1 MDLFLLFGNYFYFYL
16 LKAFMKDQLFAV
28 IDVETTGGG
37 INGNRLT
44 EICIVL
50 LRGSSIVE
58 KFTSLINPE
67 KEIPR
72 QITGLTGIDNSM
84 VTDAPKFHEV
94 AKKVEELTRDAI
106 FVAHNVNFDYNVLRN
121 EFRELGFEFNRRKLC
136 TVRLSRKLIP
146 GLFSYSLGRLCDSIN
161 IPISNRHRAEGDTD
175 ATVILFQRLLSLDDD
190 YSVINSFLHARS
202 RQATLPPHIDVEQ
215 VHNLPQSTGI
225 YLFKDRQHKV
235 IYAGKAIDIKKRVVS
250 HFYDRMSK
258 EYELGQETYHIDH
271 EPTGS
276 ELVALL
282 LEAECIRKYY
292 PKFNR
297 AQKRPGP
304 VYQIVSYINQRGI
317 LQLALEKTN
326 KYRESVSTFY
336 SRVLAQEKLE
346 YLCREYRLCPKYCS
360 LQANVEECSHYEIVS
375 CEGICS
381 GREEVEAYN
390 GKVAAAIA
398 SLTEE
403 SSTFVIREKGRN
415 FEEEAFVLVKDG
427 QYQGF
432 GFIETEA
439 QVSRP
444 EDYEPFLKRQTP
456 TYHTHK
462 IISNYLRKKGNPKVI
477 FFESEP
483 EAIENQSMSRV
494 QKNAMIMASHGTL
507 SLNF

>member
-1 MDLFLLFGNYFYFYL
+1 ME
-16 LKAFMKDQLFAV
+16 DQLFAV

-50 LRGSSIVE
+50 LRGSRVVD

-72 QITGLTGIDNSM
+72 QITSLTGIDNGM
-84 VTDAPKFHEV
+84 VEDAPKFHDV
-94 AKKVEELTRDAI
+94 AGKIEELTRDAI

-121 EFRELGFEFNRRKLC
+121 EFRELGYDYTRKKLC

-175 ATVILFQRLLSLDDD
+175 ATVILFQRLLSLDEDFQQ
-190 YSVINSFLHARS
+190 INSFLHARS
-202 RQATLPPHIDVEQ
+202 RQATLPPHIEADQ
-215 VHNLPQSTGI
+215 IHDLPESPGI

-235 IYAGKAIDIKKRVVS
+235 IYAGKAINIKKRVVS

-258 EYELGQETYHIDH
+258 EYHLGQETYHIDH
-271 EPTGS
+271 ETTGN
-276 ELVALL
+276 ELIALL

-292 PKFNR
+292 PRFNR

-304 VYQIVSYINQRGI
+304 VYQIVSYTNQRGI
-317 LQLALEKTN
+317 RQLALEKTI
-326 KYRESVSTFY
+326 KKRESIGTFY
-336 SRVLAQEKLE
+336 SRALAQEKLE
-346 YLCREYRLCPKYCS
+346 YLCREFKLCPKYCS
-360 LQANVEECSHYEIVS
+360 LQSNVEECSHYSIVS

-381 GREEVEAYN
+381 GEEAVNPYNNKVEA
-390 GKVAAAIA
+390 AIS

-403 SSTFVIREKGRN
+403 SSTYVIREKGRH
-415 FEEEAFVLVKDG
+415 FEEEAFILVKHG

-432 GFIETEA
+432 GFIDAEA
-439 QVSRP
+439 QVSRV
-444 EDYEPFLKRQTP
+444 EDYEPFLKRQP
-456 TYHTHK
+456 ATYYTHK
-462 IISNYLRKKGNPKVI
+462 ILSNYLRKQGKPKVI
-477 FFESEP
+477 FFEEEP
-483 EAIENQSMSRV
+483 ETEYSRPEARAE
-494 QKNAMIMASHGTL
+494 KNAAVMTSHKTL
-507 SLNF
+507 SLFDIR

>member
-1 MDLFLLFGNYFYFYL
+1 
-16 LKAFMKDQLFAV
+16 MKDQLFAV

-50 LRGSSIVE
+50 LRGSKVVE

-72 QITGLTGIDNSM
+72 QITGLTGIYNSM
-84 VTDAPKFHEV
+84 VADAPKFHEV

-121 EFRELGFEFNRRKLC
+121 EFRELGFEYTRRKLC

-190 YSVINSFLHARS
+190 YKVINSFLHVRS
-202 RQATLPPHIDVEQ
+202 RQATLPPHIDADQ
-215 VHNLPQSTGI
+215 IHSLPESPGI
-225 YLFKDRQHKV
+225 YLFKDRRHKV

-271 EPTGS
+271 ETTGS

-282 LEAECIRKYY
+282 LESECIRKYY
-292 PKFNR
+292 PRFNR

-304 VYQIVSYINQRGI
+304 VYQIVSYTNQRGI
-317 LQLALEKTN
+317 SQLALERTN
-326 KYRESVSTFY
+326 KLRESIGTFY
-336 SRVLAQEKLE
+336 SRALAQEKLE
-346 YLCREYRLCPKYCS
+346 FLCREFGLCPKYCS
-360 LQANVEECSHYEIVS
+360 LQRNVEECSHYNIES

-381 GREEVEAYN
+381 GKEQVKAYN
-390 GKVAAAIA
+390 KKVALAIA

-403 SSTFVIREKGRN
+403 SSTFVIREKGRHLD
-415 FEEEAFVLVKDG
+415 EEAFVLVRDG
-427 QYQGF
+427 KYQGY
-432 GFIETEA
+432 GFIDTQA
-439 QVSRP
+439 QVSGP
-444 EDYEPFLKRQTP
+444 EDYEPFLRRQP
-456 TYHTHK
+456 ATYHTNK
-462 IISNYLRKKGNPKVI
+462 ILSNYLRKQGKPKMI
-477 FFESEP
+477 FFE
-483 EAIENQSMSRV
+483 NQEDPTMVRATARAG
-494 QKNAMIMASHGTL
+494 KNAALMAAHGTL
-507 SLNF
+507 SLFG

>member
-1 MDLFLLFGNYFYFYL
+1 ME
-16 LKAFMKDQLFAV
+16 DQLFAV

-50 LRGSSIVE
+50 LRGSKVID
-58 KFTSLINPE
+58 KFTSLINPD

-72 QITGLTGIDNSM
+72 HITALTGIDNDL
-84 VTDAPKFHEV
+84 VADAPKFYEV
-94 AKKVEELTRDAI
+94 AKKVEEFTRDAI

-121 EFRELGFEFNRRKLC
+121 EFKDLGFEYTRKKLC

-146 GLFSYSLGRLCDSIN
+146 GLFSYSLGKLCGSIN

-190 YSVINSFLHARS
+190 YSMINSFLHARS
-202 RQATLPPHIDVEQ
+202 RQATLPPHIDSEQ
-215 VHNLPQSTGI
+215 INSLPESSGI
-225 YLFKDRQHKV
+225 YLFKNRQHKV
-235 IYAGKAIDIKKRVVS
+235 IYAGKARDIKKRVVS

-258 EYELGQETYHIDH
+258 EYQLGQETYHIDY
-271 EPTGS
+271 EATGS

-304 VYQIVSYINQRGI
+304 VYQIVSYTNQRGV
-317 LQLALEKTN
+317 LQLALERTN
-326 KYRESVSTFY
+326 KRRESIGTFY
-336 SRVLAQEKLE
+336 SRALAQEKLE
-346 YLCREYRLCPKYCS
+346 FLCREFKLCPKYCS
-360 LQANVEECSHYEIVS
+360 LQSNVGECSHYSILS

-381 GREEVEAYN
+381 GKEEVEAYN

-398 SLTEE
+398 SITEE
-403 SSTFVIREKGRN
+403 SSTFVIREKGRH
-415 FEEEAFVLVKDG
+415 FEEEAFVLVKEG
-427 QYQGF
+427 NYQGF
-432 GFIETEA
+432 GFIDTET
-439 QVSRP
+439 QVSRS
-444 EDYEPFLKRQTP
+444 EDYEPFLKRQTA

-462 IISNYLRKKGNPKVI
+462 ILSNYMRKQGAPRVI
-477 FFESEP
+477 FFENSSDSQVMQP
-483 EAIENQSMSRV
+483 MTDLKKSPPIIST
-494 QKNAMIMASHGTL
+494 HGTL
-507 SLNF
+507 ALEF

>member
-1 MDLFLLFGNYFYFYL
+1 
-16 LKAFMKDQLFAV
+16 MKDQLFAV

-44 EICIVL
+44 EICVVL
-50 LRGSSIVE
+50 LRGSKVID

-72 QITGLTGIDNSM
+72 QITGLTGIDDAM
-84 VTDAPKFHEV
+84 VADAPKFYEV
-94 AKKVEELTRDAI
+94 AKKVEEITRDAI

-121 EFRELGFEFNRRKLC
+121 EFRELGFEYARRKLC
-136 TVRLSRKLIP
+136 TVRLSRKLVP

-190 YSVINSFLHARS
+190 YRVINSFLHARS
-202 RQATLPPHIDVEQ
+202 RQATLPPHIDADQ
-215 VHNLPQSTGI
+215 IHNLPESAGI
-225 YLFKDRQHKV
+225 YLFKDRQQKV

-258 EYELGQETYHIDH
+258 EYELGQETFYIDH
-271 EPTGS
+271 ETTGS

-292 PKFNR
+292 PRFNR

-304 VYQIVSYINQRGI
+304 VYQIISYTNQRGI
-317 LQLALEKTN
+317 LQLALEKTTRS
-326 KYRESVSTFY
+326 RESIGTFY
-336 SRVLAQEKLE
+336 SRALAQEKLE
-346 YLCREYRLCPKYCS
+346 FLCREFRLCPKYCS
-360 LQANVEECSHYEIVS
+360 LQSNVDECSHHNILC

-381 GREEVEAYN
+381 GQEQAEVYN
-390 GKVAAAIA
+390 NKVMAAIT

-403 SSTFVIREKGRN
+403 SSTFVIREKGRH
-415 FEEEAFVLVKDG
+415 FEEEGFVLVKDG
-427 QYQGF
+427 VYQGF
-432 GFIETEA
+432 GFIDTEA
-439 QVSRP
+439 QVCRV
-444 EDYEPFLKRQTP
+444 EDYEPFLKRQTA

-462 IISNYLRKKGNPKVI
+462 ILSNYMRKKGAPKVI
-477 FFESEP
+477 FFESSDEVRISP
-483 EAIENQSMSRV
+483 RQARAR
-494 QKNAMIMASHGTL
+494 KNAMVMASHGTL
-507 SLNF
+507 SLF

>member
-1 MDLFLLFGNYFYFYL
+1 ME
-16 LKAFMKDQLFAV
+16 DQLFAI

-50 LRGSSIVE
+50 LRGSKVID
-58 KFTSLINPE
+58 KFTSLINPD

-72 QITGLTGIDNSM
+72 HITALTGIDNDL
-84 VTDAPKFHEV
+84 VADAPKFYEI
-94 AKKVEELTRDAI
+94 AKKVEEFTRDAI

-121 EFRELGFEFNRRKLC
+121 EFKDLGFEYTRKKLC

-146 GLFSYSLGRLCDSIN
+146 GLFSYSLGKLCDSIN

-202 RQATLPPHIDVEQ
+202 RQATLPPHIDSDQ
-215 VHNLPQSTGI
+215 INSLPESSGI

-235 IYAGKAIDIKKRVVS
+235 IYAGKAKDIKKRVVS

-258 EYELGQETYHIDH
+258 EYQLGQETYHIDY

-304 VYQIVSYINQRGI
+304 VYQIVSYTNQLGV

-326 KYRESVSTFY
+326 KRRESIGIFY
-336 SRVLAQEKLE
+336 SRALAQEKLE
-346 YLCREYRLCPKYCS
+346 FLCREFKLCPKYCS
-360 LQANVEECSHYEIVS
+360 LQSNVGECSHYSIVS

-381 GREEVEAYN
+381 GKEEVEAYN

-398 SLTEE
+398 SITEE
-403 SSTFVIREKGRN
+403 SSTFVIREKGRH
-415 FEEEAFVLVKDG
+415 FEEEAFVLVKEG
-427 QYQGF
+427 NYQGF
-432 GFIETEA
+432 GFIDNET
-439 QVSRP
+439 QVNRP
-444 EDYEPFLKRQTP
+444 EDYEPFLKRQTA

-462 IISNYLRKKGNPKVI
+462 ILSNYMRKQGAPRVI
-477 FFESEP
+477 FFENISDS
-483 EAIENQSMSRV
+483 Q
-494 QKNAMIMASHGTL
+494 MILPVKKLNKSAPIISTHGTL
-507 SLNF
+507 ALEF

>member
-1 MDLFLLFGNYFYFYL
+1 
-16 LKAFMKDQLFAV
+16 MKDQLFAV

-50 LRGSSIVE
+50 LRGEKVVD

-84 VTDAPKFHEV
+84 VADAPKFYEV

-121 EFRELGFEFNRRKLC
+121 EFRELGFEYNRRKLC

-161 IPISNRHRAEGDTD
+161 IPIINRHRAEGDTD

-190 YSVINSFLHARS
+190 YRVINSFLHARS
-202 RQATLPPHIDVEQ
+202 RQATLPPHIDAEQ
-215 VHNLPQSTGI
+215 VHSLPESAGI

-258 EYELGQETYHIDH
+258 EYELGQETFHIDH
-271 EPTGS
+271 ETTGS

-304 VYQIVSYINQRGI
+304 VYQIISYTNQRGI
-317 LQLALEKTN
+317 LQLALERTN
-326 KYRESVSTFY
+326 KLRESVSTFY
-336 SRVLAQEKLE
+336 SRALAQEKLE
-346 YLCREYRLCPKYCS
+346 YLCREYKLCPKYCS
-360 LQANVEECSHYEIVS
+360 LQSNVEECSHYEIVS
-375 CEGICS
+375 CEGICA
-381 GREEVEAYN
+381 GTEDAGTYN
-390 GKVAAAIA
+390 EKVVAAIS
-398 SLTEE
+398 SLSEE
-403 SSTFVIREKGRN
+403 SSTFVIRDKGRH
-415 FEEEAFVLVKDG
+415 FEEEAFVLVQDG
-427 QYQGF
+427 KYRGF
-432 GFIETEA
+432 GFIDKEV
-439 QVSRP
+439 QVSSP
-444 EDYEPFLKRQTP
+444 EDYEPFLKPQTA
-456 TYHTHK
+456 TYHTYK
-462 IISNYLRKKGNPKVI
+462 ILSNYLRKQGAPKII
-477 FFESEP
+477 FFENSE
-483 EAIENQSMSRV
+483 EAKMVRPAARAN
-494 QKNAMIMASHGTL
+494 KNAMVMASHQTL
-507 SLNF
+507 SLFS

>member
-1 MDLFLLFGNYFYFYL
+1 
-16 LKAFMKDQLFAV
+16 MKDQLFAV

-50 LRGSSIVE
+50 LRGPEVID

-84 VTDAPKFHEV
+84 VEDAPKFHEV
-94 AKKVEELTRDAI
+94 AGKIEEFTRDAI

-121 EFRELGFEFNRRKLC
+121 EFRELGYEYTRKKLC

-175 ATVILFQRLLSLDDD
+175 ATVILFQRLLSLDEDFKQ
-190 YSVINSFLHARS
+190 INSFLHARS
-202 RQATLPPHIDVEQ
+202 RQATLPPHIEADQ
-215 VHNLPQSTGI
+215 IHDLPESPGI

-235 IYAGKAIDIKKRVVS
+235 IYAGKAINIKKRVVS

-258 EYELGQETYHIDH
+258 EYHLGQETYNIDH
-271 EPTGS
+271 ETTGN
-276 ELVALL
+276 ELIALL

-292 PKFNR
+292 PRFNR

-304 VYQIVSYINQRGI
+304 VYQIVSYTNQRGI
-317 LQLALEKTN
+317 LQLALEKTI
-326 KYRESVSTFY
+326 KKRESIGTFY
-336 SRVLAQEKLE
+336 SRALAQEKLE
-346 YLCREYRLCPKYCS
+346 YLCREFKLCPKYCS
-360 LQANVEECSHYEIVS
+360 LQTNVEQCSHYSIVS
-375 CEGICS
+375 CEGICK
-381 GREEVEAYN
+381 GEETISTYNDKVE
-390 GKVAAAIA
+390 VAIA

-403 SSTFVIREKGRN
+403 SSTFVIREKGRH
-415 FEEEAFVLVKDG
+415 FEEEAFVLVKEG

-432 GFIETEA
+432 GFIDAE
-439 QVSRP
+439 
-444 EDYEPFLKRQTP
+444 
-456 TYHTHK
+456 
-462 IISNYLRKKGNPKVI
+462 
-477 FFESEP
+477 
-483 EAIENQSMSRV
+483 
-494 QKNAMIMASHGTL
+494 
-507 SLNF
+507 

>member
-1 MDLFLLFGNYFYFYL
+1 
-16 LKAFMKDQLFAV
+16 MKDQLFAV

-44 EICIVL
+44 EICVVL
-50 LRGSSIVE
+50 LRGNKIID

-72 QITGLTGIDNSM
+72 HITGLTGIDNEIL
-84 VTDAPKFHEV
+84 TDAPKFHEV
-94 AKKVEELTRDAI
+94 AKKIEEITRDAI

-121 EFRELGFEFNRRKLC
+121 EFLDLGFDYSRRKLC

-175 ATVILFQRLLSLDDD
+175 ATVVLFQRLLSLDED
-190 YSVINSFLHARS
+190 YKVINSFLHARS
-202 RQATLPPHIDVEQ
+202 RQATLPPHIDAEQ
-215 VHNLPQSTGI
+215 IHSLPESPGI

-258 EYELGQETYHIDH
+258 EYQLGQETYHIDY
-271 EPTGS
+271 ETTGN

-304 VYQIVSYINQRGI
+304 VYQIVSYQNQRGI
-317 LQLALEKTN
+317 LQLALERTTKR
-326 KYRESVSTFY
+326 REAIGTFY
-336 SRVLAQEKLE
+336 SRPLAQEKLE
-346 YLCREYRLCPKYCS
+346 YLCREFKLCPKYCS
-360 LQANVEECSHYEIVS
+360 LQANVEECSHFEIVG

-381 GREEVEAYN
+381 GKEKVTGYN
-390 GKVAAAIA
+390 KKVTAAIN

-403 SSTFVIREKGRN
+403 SSTYVIRAKGRH
-415 FEEEAFVLVKDG
+415 FEEEAFVMVKEG
-427 QYQGF
+427 KYQGF
-432 GFIETEA
+432 GFIDTQA
-439 QVSRP
+439 QVNHL
-444 EDYEPFLKRQTP
+444 EDYVPFLKQQAA

-462 IISNYLRKKGNPKVI
+462 ILSNYMRKQGAPKVI
-477 FFESEP
+477 FFDS
-483 EAIENQSMSRV
+483 AATTDVSRPAERA
-494 QKNAMIMASHGTL
+494 KRNAALMASHGTL
-507 SLNF
+507 SLFS

>member
-1 MDLFLLFGNYFYFYL
+1 
-16 LKAFMKDQLFAV
+16 MKDQLFAV

-50 LRGSSIVE
+50 LRGPIVVE

-67 KEIPR
+67 KDIPR
-72 QITGLTGIDNSM
+72 HITALTGIDNAM
-84 VTDAPKFHEV
+84 VADAPRFYEV
-94 AKKVEELTRDAI
+94 AKKVEEFTRDAI

-121 EFRELGFEFNRRKLC
+121 EFKELGFEYSRRKLC

-190 YSVINSFLHARS
+190 YKVINSFLHVHS
-202 RQATLPPHIDVEQ
+202 RQATLPPHIEAEQ
-215 VHNLPQSTGI
+215 IHGLPESSGI

-258 EYELGQETYHIDH
+258 EYQLGQETYHIDH
-271 EPTGS
+271 ETTGS

-297 AQKRPGP
+297 AQKRPGA
-304 VYQIVSYINQRGI
+304 VYQIVSYTNQRGI
-317 LQLALEKTN
+317 LQLALERTN
-326 KYRESVSTFY
+326 KLRESIGTFY
-336 SRVLAQEKLE
+336 SRALAQEKLE
-346 YLCREYRLCPKYCS
+346 FLCREFSLCPKYCS
-360 LQANVEECSHYEIVS
+360 LQRNVEECSHYSIVS

-381 GREEVEAYN
+381 GKESVQAYN
-390 GKVAAAIA
+390 EKVRAAIT
-398 SLTEE
+398 SITEE
-403 SSTFVIREKGRN
+403 SSTFVIREKGRH
-415 FEEEAFVLVKDG
+415 FEEEAFVLVKNG
-427 QYQGF
+427 TYQGF
-432 GFIETEA
+432 GFIDAEV
-439 QVSRP
+439 QVSRV
-444 EDYEPFLKRQTP
+444 EDYEPFLKRQTA

-462 IISNYLRKKGNPKVI
+462 ILSNYLRKQGTPEVI
-477 FFESEP
+477 FFENEQETEMEKP
-483 EAIENQSMSRV
+483 VAGAHR
-494 QKNAMIMASHGTL
+494 NALIMATHGTL
-507 SLNF
+507 TMEF

>member
-1 MDLFLLFGNYFYFYL
+1 
-16 LKAFMKDQLFAV
+16 MKDQLFAV

-50 LRGSSIVE
+50 LRGTEVID

-72 QITGLTGIDNSM
+72 QITALTGIDNKM
-84 VTDAPKFHEV
+84 VADAPRFHEV
-94 AKKVEELTRDAI
+94 AKKIEELTREAI

-121 EFRELGFEFNRRKLC
+121 EFRELGFEYSRRKLC

-161 IPISNRHRAEGDTD
+161 IPLINRHRAEGDTD

-190 YSVINSFLHARS
+190 YRVINSFLHARS
-202 RQATLPPHIDVEQ
+202 RQATLPPHIDAEQ
-215 VHNLPQSTGI
+215 IHKLPESAGI

-258 EYELGQETYHIDH
+258 EYELGQETFFIDH
-271 EPTGS
+271 ETTGS

-292 PKFNR
+292 PRFNR

-304 VYQIVSYINQRGI
+304 VYQIVSYTNQRGV

-326 KYRESVSTFY
+326 KQRESIGTFY
-336 SRVLAQEKLE
+336 SRSLAQEKLE
-346 YLCREYRLCPKYCS
+346 FLCREFNLCPKYCS
-360 LQANVEECSHYEIVS
+360 LQANVEICSHYEIES
-375 CEGICS
+375 CEGVCS
-381 GREEVEAYN
+381 GKEPVENYN
-390 GKVAAAIA
+390 RKVRKAIA

-403 SSTFVIREKGRN
+403 SSTFVIREKGRH
-415 FEEEAFVLVKDG
+415 FEEEAFVLVRDG
-427 QYQGF
+427 RYQGF
-432 GFIETEA
+432 GFIDADA
-439 QVSRP
+439 QVSRL
-444 EDYEPFLKRQTP
+444 EDYEPFLKRQVA

-462 IISNYLRKKGNPKVI
+462 ILSNYLRKKGAPKVT
-477 FFESEP
+477 FFESQP
-483 EAIENQSMSRV
+483 EAYGARPGNRAR
-494 QKNAMIMASHGTL
+494 KNAAVMASHKTL
-507 SLNF
+507 SLF

>member
-1 MDLFLLFGNYFYFYL
+1 
-16 LKAFMKDQLFAV
+16 MKDQLFAV

-37 INGNRLT
+37 IHGNRLT
-44 EICIVL
+44 EICVVL
-50 LRGSSIVE
+50 LRGTKVVD

-72 QITGLTGIDNSM
+72 HITGLTGIDNAM
-84 VTDAPKFHEV
+84 VADAPKFYEV

-121 EFRELGFEFNRRKLC
+121 EFLELGFEYNRRKLC

-175 ATVILFQRLLSLDDD
+175 ATVILFQRLLSLDEDHK
-190 YSVINSFLHARS
+190 VINSFLHARS
-202 RQATLPPHIDVEQ
+202 RQATLPPHIDADQ
-215 VHNLPQSTGI
+215 IHSLPESAGI

-250 HFYDRMSK
+250 HFYDRMNK
-258 EYELGQETYHIDH
+258 EYHLGQETYHIDH
-271 EPTGS
+271 ETTGS

-304 VYQIVSYINQRGI
+304 VYQIVSYTNQLGV
-317 LQLALEKTN
+317 LQLALEKTT
-326 KYRESVSTFY
+326 KLRESIGTFY
-336 SRVLAQEKLE
+336 SRALAQEKLE
-346 YLCREYRLCPKYCS
+346 YLCREFRLCPKYCS
-360 LQANVEECSHYEIVS
+360 LQSNVEECSHYEIVS

-381 GREEVEAYN
+381 GKEQVNIYN
-390 GKVAAAIA
+390 EKVSAAIA

-403 SSTFVIREKGRN
+403 SSTFVIREKGRH
-415 FEEEAFVLVKDG
+415 FEEEAFVLVRDG
-427 QYQGF
+427 KYQGF
-432 GFIETEA
+432 GFIDTEV

-444 EDYEPFLKRQTP
+444 GDYEPFLKRQTA

-462 IISNYLRKKGNPKVI
+462 ILSNYLRKKGTPKII
-477 FFESEP
+477 FFKNSEEDRMIRP
-483 EAIENQSMSRV
+483 AARA
-494 QKNAMIMASHGTL
+494 QKNAMVMASHRTL
-507 SLNF
+507 SLFQ